1 MNALSRLSE
10 FVSKICQVIG
20 SLSLVCIIMVTLTDV
35 VTRYLFK
42 ITQGASGFTVKG
54 SVELVSYLM
63 LFALL
68 AAFVAFV
75 ERSQI
80 IVDVFTQKMS
90 HKIKAFLMGVFM
102 MVFAVVSFVFVL
114 GLYELMHDSIEYGN
128 VTQDLRISMTP
139 IYGFATFLC
148 FLLMIRSF
156 IESLNIFRTGEFHNA
171 EEAG

>member
-1 MNALSRLSE
+1 MEALSRFSGWIAK
-10 FVSKICQVIG
+10 VCQFIG
-20 SLSLVCIIMVTLTDV
+20 GISIVLTVVVTMTDV

-42 ITQGASGFTVKG
+42 LTQGGFGFTVKG

-68 AAFVAFV
+68 ASFAAYV

-80 IVDVFTQKMS
+80 IVDIFTQKLP

-102 MVFAVVSFVFVL
+102 MVFAVVSVFFVMGF
-114 GLYELMHDSIEYGN
+114 YELTHDAMEYGN

-139 IYGFATFLC
+139 IYIFGGFLSV
-148 FLLMIRSF
+148 LLTIRSF
-156 IESLNIFRTGEFHNA
+156 IESINIFRTGEFHNA